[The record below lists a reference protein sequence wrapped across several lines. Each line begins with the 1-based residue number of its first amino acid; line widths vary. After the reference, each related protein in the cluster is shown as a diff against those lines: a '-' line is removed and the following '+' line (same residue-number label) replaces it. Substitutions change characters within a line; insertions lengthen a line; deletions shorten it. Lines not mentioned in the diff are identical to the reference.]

1 MISRLLIPAVW
12 LVTACHPAVPEH
24 GVRAVDSLSLVVL
37 GTVQDGGSPHI
48 GCTRPCCTGLSPT
61 EKERRRVV
69 SLGLVDPAGGR
80 RWLFEA
86 TPDIVAQL
94 AALGQAAG
102 RADAGPPDGIFLT
115 HAHIGHYA
123 GLMYL
128 GKEAAGAS
136 DVPVHAMPRMK
147 AFLETNAPWSLLVGQ
162 GNIRIGPMAAGMP
175 VSLPAG
181 VRVTPVPVPHRDELS
196 ETVAFLIEGP
206 RHSALF
212 LPDIDKWER
221 WDASITAWIGRV
233 DYALLDATFFDGNE
247 LKTRDI
253 SLVPHPFVIE
263 SLALFDTLP
272 AKERRKIVFIHFNHT
287 NPLLDEGSAAT
298 RRVLESGYRIARIGD
313 VLPL

>member
-12 LVTACHPAVPEH
+12 LFTACHHAGPEH
-24 GVRAVDSLSLVVL
+24 GFRAVDSLSLVVL

-48 GCTRPCCTGLSPT
+48 GCTRSCCTGLSPA

-80 RWLFEA
+80 RWLIEA
-86 TPDIVAQL
+86 TPDIVPQL
-94 AALGQAAG
+94 AALGQVAA
-102 RADAGPPDGIFLT
+102 RADAGPPDGIFVT
-115 HAHIGHYA
+115 HAHIGHYT
-123 GLMYL
+123 GLLYL

-136 DVPVHAMPRMK
+136 GVPVYAMPRMK
-147 AFLETNAPWSLLVGQ
+147 AFLESNDPWSLLVMQ
-162 GNIRIGPMAAGMP
+162 GNIRIEGMAAGMP

-196 ETVAFLIEGP
+196 ETVAFFIEGP
-206 RHSALF
+206 GHSALF

-233 DYALLDATFFDGNE
+233 DYALLDATFFDGDE

-263 SLALFDTLP
+263 SLALFDSLP
-272 AKERRKIVFIHFNHT
+272 PNERRKVIFIHFNHT
-287 NPLLDEGSAAT
+287 NPLLDESSAAT
-298 RRVLESGYRIARIGD
+298 RRVLDRGYRVARIGD